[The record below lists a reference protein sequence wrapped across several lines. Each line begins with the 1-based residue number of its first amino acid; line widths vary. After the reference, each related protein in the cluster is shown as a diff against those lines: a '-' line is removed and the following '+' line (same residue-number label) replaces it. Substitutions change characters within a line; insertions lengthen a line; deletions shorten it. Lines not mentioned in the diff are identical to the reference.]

1 MPKNLPL
8 VPGRVGS
15 SSGRNLWVSG
25 LSSTTRATD
34 LKNLFSKYGKVVGA
48 KVVTNARSPGARC
61 YGFVTMSTSDE
72 ATKCISHLHR
82 TELHG
87 RMISVE
93 KAKNEPAGKKLSD
106 RKECEVKKEKLS
118 SVDRHHSVEIKIEKT
133 VIKKE
138 EKIEKKEE
146 KKPEDIKKEE
156 KDQDELKPGPTS
168 RSRVTKSG
176 SRGMERTVVMD
187 KSKGEPVISVKTTSR
202 SKERVSIA
210 SAISG
215 PAVSHDGSTT
225 RLIRIM
231 KTMLFRL

>member
-1 MPKNLPL
+1 
-8 VPGRVGS
+8 
-15 SSGRNLWVSG
+15 
-25 LSSTTRATD
+25 
-34 LKNLFSKYGKVVGA
+34 
-48 KVVTNARSPGARC
+48 
-61 YGFVTMSTSDE
+61 MSTSDE

-118 SVDRHHSVEIKIEKT
+118 NVDRHHSVEIKIDKT

-146 KKPEDIKKEE
+146 KKPEEIKKEE
-156 KDQDELKPGPTS
+156 KDEDELKPGPTN

-202 SKERVSIA
+202 SKERRA
-210 SAISG
+210 GAAG
-215 PAVSHDGSTT
+215 AGAAPGGLPRAEGEGAAATGAAPARVPAAAP
-225 RLIRIM
+225 
-231 KTMLFRL
+231 